1 MLAHQVS
8 VRIPHSS
15 FVPQA
20 LFFLHPALV
29 SGCLPFLALVV
40 SICPAICLASILAS
54 ACLLGVGFVEA
65 IVDLLLAGEWPCVC
79 LVIFVVTPTGPV
91 NVPVVVSALI

>member
-1 MLAHQVS
+1 VLAHQVS

-15 FVPQA
+15 FVQQA

-40 SICPAICLASILAS
+40 SICPEICLASILVS
-54 ACLLGVGFVEA
+54 ACPLGVDFVEA
-65 IVDLLLAGEWPCVC
+65 IVDLLVGDWPVVRLLIFLA
-79 LVIFVVTPTGPV
+79 TPTSPV
-91 NVPVVVSALI
+91 NDPVGVLTSI